1 MTSSHGRSGNLSE
14 NFFRN
19 SREFAVALKLA
30 FLNLE
35 RLPFGVMS
43 VQDVP
48 RPRLPR
54 VPPATTCATIYF
66 SEYAVGTPSVSI
78 RQISAYSSEY
88 TVDLV
93 YASIQR
99 IPAYPFDYTD
109 MRTRPYRS
117 CVNLSFTCSIICSY
131 FCFFSRSSA
140 IFAAGALL
148 VNRSLLSIPFTR
160 ASSPPERSP

>member
-48 RPRLPR
+48 RPRLSR
-54 VPPATTCATIYF
+54 WVVAYVRQREVSTI
-66 SEYAVGTPSVSI
+66 
-78 RQISAYSSEY
+78 
-88 TVDLV
+88 
-93 YASIQR
+93 
-99 IPAYPFDYTD
+99 
-109 MRTRPYRS
+109 M
-117 CVNLSFTCSIICSY
+117 
-131 FCFFSRSSA
+131 
-140 IFAAGALL
+140 
-148 VNRSLLSIPFTR
+148 
-160 ASSPPERSP
+160 

>member
-48 RPRLPR
+48 RPRLSR
-54 VPPATTCATIYF
+54 VSPATMCAKF
-66 SEYAVGTPSVSI
+66 LTPNNNSANNTHMRNNDIPS
-78 RQISAYSSEY
+78 QITHTSPQS
-88 TVDLV
+88 T
-93 YASIQR
+93 
-99 IPAYPFDYTD
+99 
-109 MRTRPYRS
+109 
-117 CVNLSFTCSIICSY
+117 
-131 FCFFSRSSA
+131 
-140 IFAAGALL
+140 AAL
-148 VNRSLLSIPFTR
+148 
-160 ASSPPERSP
+160 